1 MDYGLS
7 RAGDTQSMVV
17 TLEQD
22 GERFTL
28 EGRGNGPLSAF
39 VNAWNAHANDDIAV
53 ADYAEHALSTGSDAD
68 AIAFVQLKCGT
79 VRVPA
84 VAEDSDTVA
93 PRCRRSSAI
102 NLTRERDET
111 GQRGGPTALA
121 S

>member
-1 MDYGLS
+1 M
-7 RAGDTQSMVV
+7 
-17 TLEQD
+17 
-22 GERFTL
+22 
-28 EGRGNGPLSAF
+28 
-39 VNAWNAHANDDIAV
+39 

-84 VAEDSDTVA
+84 VAEDSDTVSA
-93 PRCRRSSAI
+93 SLQAIISAI

-111 GQRGGPTALA
+111 GQRGGLTALA